1 MALHLIIDGYNLMG
15 AARGVHLDPSTDLEL
30 ARETLLKHIRNLR
43 LQKPVRITVV
53 FDSTGAKTTWE
64 SWAGMRVV
72 FAGGGGRADE
82 AIIRMVRENSQGVVV
97 ATSDRALAEACRRMG
112 AAVMS
117 SQELWGRMHR
127 ALGYIKAGLEPPD
140 EDCWEEES
148 RGGWGSKKK
157 GPARRLSR
165 KERSQA
171 RRLRK
176 L

>member
-15 AARGVHLDPSTDLEL
+15 AARGAHLDPPTDLEL

-43 LQKPVRITVV
+43 LQKPARITVV

-64 SWAGMRVV
+64 SWAGMRVA

-97 ATSDRALAEACRRMG
+97 VTSDRALAEACRRMG

-117 SQELWGRMHR
+117 SQELWGRMER
-127 ALGYIKAGLEPPD
+127 ALGCRKAAHEPPE
-140 EDCWEEES
+140 EDSWEEES

-165 KERSQA
+165 KDRRQA